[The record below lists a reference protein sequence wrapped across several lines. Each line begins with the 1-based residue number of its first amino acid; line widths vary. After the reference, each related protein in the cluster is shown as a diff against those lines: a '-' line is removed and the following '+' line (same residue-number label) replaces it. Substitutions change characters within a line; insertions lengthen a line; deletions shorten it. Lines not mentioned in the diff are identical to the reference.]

1 MNFQELYRR
10 IESLD
15 RPMAEEPNEGNAI
28 TGAMADPDH
37 PIGAPIKGTGLTK
50 TKQLPVDEEMD
61 VESCGSSS
69 MSSPPGQ
76 QDTVSMSV
84 NMNGSG
90 AGGIRDL
97 MSILKNIDNDDSDMP
112 HMDIS
117 TPSAMSGDLG
127 DMHNADDD
135 EDALSQIMRLSGKP
149 TMLPG
154 NDGMDGVDKPQE
166 GFANEPDENYSDI
179 STLTHD
185 HAGGLNA
192 PHKQYKKEYPG
203 DNPMAESV
211 KNKLLHKYQ
220 SYK

>member
-1 MNFQELYRR
+1 MNFSELYKK
-10 IESLD
+10 IAELD
-15 RPMAEEPNEGNAI
+15 NRPMTESD
-28 TGAMADPDH
+28 T
-37 PIGAPIKGTGLTK
+37 
-50 TKQLPVDEEMD
+50 
-61 VESCGSSS
+61 VESCGSP
-69 MSSPPGQ
+69 MGSSPIAQ
-76 QDTVSMSV
+76 QDTVSVSV

-97 MSILKNIDNDDSDMP
+97 MAILKNIEDTDGDMPDMP
-112 HMDIS
+112 HMDM
-117 TPSAMSGDLG
+117 PSPGDMTGDLTDPN
-127 DMHNADDD
+127 DMDSADDD
-135 EDALSQIMRLSGKP
+135 KDALSQIMRLSGKP

-179 STLTHD
+179 SALTHD
-185 HAGGLNA
+185 NAGGLNA

-220 SYK
+220 SYR

>member
-1 MNFQELYRR
+1 MNFSELYKK
-10 IESLD
+10 IADLD
-15 RPMAEEPNEGNAI
+15 NRPMTESD
-28 TGAMADPDH
+28 T
-37 PIGAPIKGTGLTK
+37 
-50 TKQLPVDEEMD
+50 
-61 VESCGSSS
+61 VESCGSP
-69 MSSPPGQ
+69 MGSSPIAQ
-76 QDTVSMSV
+76 QDTVSVSV

-97 MSILKNIDNDDSDMP
+97 MAILKNIENTDGDMPDMP

-117 TPSAMSGDLG
+117 TPGDMTGDLMDPT
-127 DMHNADDD
+127 DMDSADD

-154 NDGMDGVDKPQE
+154 NDGMDGAEKPQE
-166 GFANEPDENYSDI
+166 GFVNQPDENYSDI
-179 STLTHD
+179 SALTHD
-185 HAGGLNA
+185 NAGGLNQ

-211 KNKLLHKYQ
+211 KNKLLNKYQ

>member
-1 MNFQELYRR
+1 MNFSELYKK
-10 IESLD
+10 IAELD
-15 RPMAEEPNEGNAI
+15 NRPMTESD
-28 TGAMADPDH
+28 T
-37 PIGAPIKGTGLTK
+37 
-50 TKQLPVDEEMD
+50 
-61 VESCGSSS
+61 VESCGSP
-69 MSSPPGQ
+69 MGSSPIAQ
-76 QDTVSMSV
+76 QDTVSVSV

-90 AGGIRDL
+90 PGGIRDL
-97 MSILKNIDNDDSDMP
+97 MAILKNIEDADGDMPDMP
-112 HMDIS
+112 HMDM
-117 TPSAMSGDLG
+117 PSPGDMTGDLTDPN
-127 DMHNADDD
+127 DMDSADDD

-179 STLTHD
+179 SALTHD
-185 HAGGLNA
+185 NAGGLNA

-220 SYK
+220 SYR